1 MIPREI
7 LRKVRRIEI
16 RSRRLVN
23 EVFAGQYQSV
33 FKGRGMEFDEVRE
46 YQPGDDVRSIDW
58 NVTARMGQPFVKKF
72 VEERELTVLFLA
84 DVSAS
89 NRFGSIGQLKKDLVA
104 EMTAVLAF
112 SAIRNNDRVGLVLF
126 AEDVEC
132 YVPPRKGVGHGLRVI
147 REALVHEPRRRGT
160 AVAPALEFLN
170 HVVTRRSVC
179 FLLSDF
185 RFPDAADRLLSVAAR
200 RHDLIAVVVS
210 DRREEAWPKDGGL
223 IEFEDLETGERFLRD
238 ASHAATR
245 AMLTGEA
252 AAGRA
257 ALLSRLRRA
266 GVDTIEVS
274 TDPNEPYDRALVRFF
289 RERERRLRT

>member
-1 MIPREI
+1 MIPKEI

-89 NRFGSIGQLKKDLVA
+89 NRFGSLGQLKKDLIA

-126 AEDVEC
+126 SGEVEA

-147 REALVHEPRRRGT
+147 REALFHEPRRRDT

-170 HVVTRRSVC
+170 HVITRRSVC
-179 FLLSDF
+179 FLLTDF
-185 RFPDAADRLLSVAAR
+185 LFPDAADRLLSIAAR
-200 RHDLIAVVVS
+200 RHDVIAVVVS
-210 DRREEAWPKDGGL
+210 DRREQAWPRAGL
-223 IEFEDLETGERFLRD
+223 VEFEDLETGERFLRD
-238 ASHAATR
+238 ASDPSTR
-245 AMLTGEA
+245 ACLT
-252 AAGRA
+252 GRA
-257 ALLSRLRRA
+257 AAQRADLLSRLRRA
-266 GVDTIEVS
+266 GLDAIEVS
-274 TDPNEPYDRALVRFF
+274 AGEPYDRALVRFF
-289 RERERRLRT
+289 RERERRQRT

>member
-1 MIPREI
+1 MIPKEI

-89 NRFGSIGQLKKDLVA
+89 NRFGSAGQLKKDLIA

-126 AEDVEC
+126 SGEVEG

-147 REALVHEPRRRGT
+147 REALYHEPRRRDT
-160 AVAPALEFLN
+160 AVVPALEFLN
-170 HVVTRRSVC
+170 HVITRRSVC
-179 FLLSDF
+179 FLLTDF
-185 RFPDAADRLLSVAAR
+185 LFPDAADRLLAIAAR
-200 RHDLIAVVVS
+200 RHDVIAVVVS
-210 DRREEAWPKDGGL
+210 DRREQAWPRAGL
-223 IEFEDLETGERFLRD
+223 VEFEDLETGERFLRD
-238 ASHAATR
+238 AADPATR
-245 AMLTGEA
+245 KRLVERA
-252 AAGRA
+252 AAQRED
-257 ALLSRLRRA
+257 LLSRLSRA
-266 GVDTIEVS
+266 GIDAIEVS
-274 TDPNEPYDRALVRFF
+274 AGEPYDRALVRFF
-289 RERERRLRT
+289 RERERRLRA

>member
-126 AEDVEC
+126 SEDIEC

-147 REALVHEPRRRGT
+147 REALYHEPRHRGT
-160 AVAPALEFLN
+160 AVVPALEFLN
-170 HVVTRRSVC
+170 HVITRRSVC

-210 DRREEAWPKDGGL
+210 DRREQAWPKDGGL
-223 IEFEDLETGERFLRD
+223 VEFEDLETGERFLRD
-238 ASHAATR
+238 ASHAGTR
-245 AMLTGEA
+245 ATLTGNA
-252 AAGRA
+252 ATERA

-266 GVDTIEVS
+266 GIDTIEVS
-274 TDPNEPYDRALVRFF
+274 TDPNEPYDRALIRFF

>member
-1 MIPREI
+1 MIPKEI

-89 NRFGSIGQLKKDLVA
+89 NRFGSLGQLKKDLIA

-126 AEDVEC
+126 SGEVEA

-147 REALVHEPRRRGT
+147 REALFHEPRRRDT

-170 HVVTRRSVC
+170 HVITRRSVC
-179 FLLSDF
+179 FLLTDF
-185 RFPDAADRLLSVAAR
+185 LFPDAADRLLSIAAR
-200 RHDLIAVVVS
+200 RHDVIAVVVS
-210 DRREEAWPKDGGL
+210 DRREQAWPKAGL
-223 IEFEDLETGERFLRD
+223 VEFEDLETGERFLRD
-238 ASHAATR
+238 ASDPSTR
-245 AMLTGEA
+245 ARLT
-252 AAGRA
+252 GRA
-257 ALLSRLRRA
+257 AAQRADLLSRLRRA
-266 GVDTIEVS
+266 GLDAIEVS
-274 TDPNEPYDRALVRFF
+274 AGEPYDRALVRFF
-289 RERERRLRT
+289 RERERRQRT

>member
-1 MIPREI
+1 MIPKEI

-89 NRFGSIGQLKKDLVA
+89 NRFGSVGQLKKDLIA

-126 AEDVEC
+126 SGEVER

-147 REALVHEPRRRGT
+147 REALYHEPRRRDT
-160 AVAPALEFLN
+160 AVGPALEFLN

-179 FLLSDF
+179 FLLTDF
-185 RFPDAADRLLSVAAR
+185 MFPDAADRLLAIAAR
-200 RHDLIAVVVS
+200 RHDVIAVVVS
-210 DRREEAWPKDGGL
+210 DRREQAWPKSAGL
-223 IEFEDLETGERFLRD
+223 VEFEDLETGERFVRD
-238 ASHAATR
+238 AADPATR
-245 AMLTGEA
+245 TRLTERA
-252 AAGRA
+252 AAQRA
-257 ALLSRLRRA
+257 ALLTRLRRA
-266 GVDTIEVS
+266 GIDAIEVS
-274 TDPNEPYDRALVRFF
+274 AGEPYDRALVRFF
-289 RERERRLRT
+289 RERERRQRA

>member
-89 NRFGSIGQLKKDLVA
+89 NRFGSTVQLKKDLIA
-104 EMTAVLAF
+104 EMAAVLAF

-126 AEDVEC
+126 SDEVET
-132 YVPPRKGVGHGLRVI
+132 YVPPRKGIGHGLRVI
-147 REALVHEPRRRGT
+147 REALYHEPRHRGT

-185 RFPDAADRLLSVAAR
+185 LFPDSGERLLSIAAR
-200 RHDLIAVVVS
+200 RHDLVAVVVS
-210 DRREEAWPKDGGL
+210 DRREQAWPRVGL
-223 IEFEDLETGERFLRD
+223 VEWEDAETGARRLLDTSDPATRRALTER
-238 ASHAATR
+238 AATQ
-245 AMLTGEA
+245 
-252 AAGRA
+252 RA

-266 GVDTIEVS
+266 GLDTIEVS
-274 TDPNEPYDRALVRFF
+274 AGEPYDRALVRFF
-289 RERERRLRT
+289 RERERRLRA